1 MIKYVPQD
9 TQVVFAEIPDEICLA
24 INLSLCP
31 HQCLGCHSPYLRED
45 IGEELTEDV
54 LDELIKNNPG
64 ITCVLFLGG
73 DSDKE
78 RLKELAS
85 HVLGKGYKV
94 GWYSGE
100 EDIDFFKYGWSFD
113 YIKIGPYKKDLGPL
127 NKRTTNQR
135 LYKIGRLYN
144 QQLIIKEDITN
155 KFWTHDKN

>member
-1 MIKYVPQD
+1 M
-9 TQVVFAEIPDEICLA
+9 
-24 INLSLCP
+24 
-31 HQCLGCHSPYLRED
+31 
-45 IGEELTEDV
+45 
-54 LDELIKNNPG
+54 
-64 ITCVLFLGG
+64 
-73 DSDKE
+73 
-78 RLKELAS
+78 
-85 HVLGKGYKV
+85 GKGYKV